1 MSRDLPAL
9 LPAFYRLRD
18 RQEPVALC
26 TIVETEGSTYRKA
39 GARMLVDANGIY
51 YGVLGGGC
59 FEGDLVER
67 ARTAISTGKPSL
79 VEYDMRGD
87 EDLIW
92 GLGIAIILGLVQPGH
107 GGWVVL
113 SGVGADDQRIVRV
126 LEVHPV
132 VGHCSATE

>member
-1 MSRDLPAL
+1 MGDVGYLDGDNRFWFCGRKSHRVTTTQGPLFTIPCESIYNNHPAVFRSAL
-9 LPAFYRLRD
+9 VGVGPRD

-87 EDLIW
+87 EELIW
-92 GLGIAIILGLVQPGH
+92 GLGL
-107 GGWVVL
+107 
-113 SGVGADDQRIVRV
+113 R
-126 LEVHPV
+126 
-132 VGHCSATE
+132 

>member
-1 MSRDLPAL
+1 
-9 LPAFYRLRD
+9 
-18 RQEPVALC
+18 
-26 TIVETEGSTYRKA
+26 
-39 GARMLVDANGIY
+39 MLVDANGIY

-92 GLGIAIILGLVQPGH
+92 GLGLGCNGLVK
-107 GGWVVL
+107 L
-113 SGVGADDQRIVRV
+113 LLGVCRGLKMQDKREQMKEKTIKRDIDRAIRRAQ
-126 LEVHPV
+126 
-132 VGHCSATE
+132 